1 MTTFA
6 VDQQKTVNYLMLVF
20 GGTFLVTSSNKC
32 NSDASLMSMSKAPK
46 DKNYVIFFFVVLP
59 VLVLSVE
66 GTLVNMSDVEQHSKL
81 CENSELL
88 GDKVKMI
95 KSALKRPVGINIG
108 LFYIFCSCLPDSKKI
123 VPCSGFA
130 ITCEK

>member
-1 MTTFA
+1 M
-6 VDQQKTVNYLMLVF
+6 
-20 GGTFLVTSSNKC
+20 
-32 NSDASLMSMSKAPK
+32 
-46 DKNYVIFFFVVLP
+46 
-59 VLVLSVE
+59 SVE

-95 KSALKRPVGINIG
+95 KSALKRPAGINIG
-108 LFYIFCSCLPDSKKI
+108 LFYLFCSLFPDSKI

-130 ITCEK
+130 KELSGSFQFLKIIWFYQLS